1 MNSLIIL
8 LLHFLLYG
16 LSPILIITIFQ
27 KYKSTPFFYS
37 YFGFLFVFTQ
47 LFAVFYSVKISENL
61 YISGGN
67 IAYSSIILITLI
79 IGIVSQDPTV
89 IRNLILIQVFLNFF
103 LFFLYQLLVAVL
115 IEPTTINIFS
125 VSSGIFTT
133 TITVNIISSLVFI
146 IEVLLLFYVLEKVKD
161 NIKKMFTIICLYMI
175 IFIGIL
181 CLDGFLFHFI
191 VSFFEPEFGQYI
203 GGSILGKLILGIG
216 FSPFLLTFIII
227 HKRSLALFI
236 EKSFSLRLMIFPKRK
251 LTEKLRK
258 VEENLKKTE
267 QKYEEAYNRA
277 TFYQDLFTHDIS
289 NIIQIISMSF
299 HMLDNELKNIN
310 SLESETFS
318 KSIISQLNR
327 AMSLISNIRKLANL
341 DKEEVKLTPTDL
353 LESLSNAINFVRGG
367 FPQKNIKITLESDD
381 SQIMGNANELI
392 LDVFEN
398 LLINAT
404 NYNNNEIPEITIKI
418 SKAEI
423 SEGRFIKMEFED
435 NGVGIQDS
443 RKNKIFLEGYKTLK
457 GTKGMGIGL
466 SLITKIINSYN
477 GKIWVQDR
485 IKGDHSKGS
494 NFIVLIPE
502 VKDI

>member
-16 LSPILIITIFQ
+16 LSPILIITISH

-47 LFAVFYSVKISENL
+47 LFAVFYSIKISENL
-61 YISGGN
+61 SITGGN

-103 LFFLYQLLVAVL
+103 LFFLYQLLVVVL

-125 VSSGIFTT
+125 VFSGIFTT
-133 TITVNIISSLVFI
+133 TITVNIVSSLVFI
-146 IEVLLLFYVLEKVKD
+146 IEVLLLFYVLEKVND
-161 NIKKMFTIICLYMI
+161 NIKKIFTIICLYMI

-181 CLDGFLFHFI
+181 CLDGFLFPFI

-203 GGSILGKLILGIG
+203 GGNILGKLILGIG
-216 FSPFLLTFIII
+216 FTPFLLTFIII

-289 NIIQIISMSF
+289 NIIQSISMSF

-310 SLESETFS
+310 SLESEIFS
-318 KSIISQLNR
+318 KSLISQLNR
-327 AMSLISNIRKLANL
+327 GIRLISNIRKLANL

-353 LESLSNAINFVRGG
+353 LESLSNAINFVRGR
-367 FPQKNIKITLESDD
+367 FPQKNIKITIESDD
-381 SQIMGNANELI
+381 SQIMGNVNELI

-418 SKAEI
+418 SRAEI

-443 RKNKIFLEGYKTLK
+443 RKDKIFLEGYKTLK

-502 VKDI
+502 VKHI